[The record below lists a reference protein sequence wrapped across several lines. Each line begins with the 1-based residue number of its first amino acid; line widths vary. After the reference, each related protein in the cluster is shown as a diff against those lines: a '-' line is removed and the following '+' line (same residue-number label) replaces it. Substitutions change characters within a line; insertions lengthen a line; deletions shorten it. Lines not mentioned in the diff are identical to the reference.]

1 MTEDVPFLLENGE
14 KIIESKKNI
23 AYFGSIVF
31 SKGFSIGL
39 VSMGLLSAS
48 SRSHIYKKRVDS
60 YSGLDSDFYLTDRR
74 IIVSKRDSSKSIILL
89 AFLDSIFKIN
99 QRKNLIGNNLID
111 LSIEDYEGGVNNISL
126 LIGRD
131 KEEINRIFIK
141 INNSIDN
148 YKRYKEKKEKSYKN
162 IEDPLKILKIRYV
175 KGEITKEQ
183 YEEMRKT
190 IE

>member
-1 MTEDVPFLLENGE
+1 
-14 KIIESKKNI
+14 
-23 AYFGSIVF
+23 
-31 SKGFSIGL
+31 
-39 VSMGLLSAS
+39 
-48 SRSHIYKKRVDS
+48 
-60 YSGLDSDFYLTDRR
+60 
-74 IIVSKRDSSKSIILL
+74 LL